1 MTWLTGSNPGY
12 GFGGTLAGGAGAT
25 PEQIVAVMAETTDD
39 AITRSIRSYLAEID
53 PATGYLREDDDA

>member
-1 MTWLTGSNPGY
+1 VTWLTGPNPGY
-12 GFGGTLAGGAGAT
+12 GFGSTLAGGAGAT